1 MSTLSAE
8 EKYRNFIP
16 DESREYLEKLF
27 ADFKRTVTIEVYTA
41 EGEHREYN
49 EFTLNICRAFN
60 VMSDKIKL
68 HEYAMDSEMGK
79 KRDIIATPTVLI
91 SPEEYDIRF
100 LGAPAGE
107 EGRALVE
114 SLNLASKG
122 AEGISDSTK
131 EILEPLEENRLIK
144 IFASPTCPYCPGQAI
159 NAFKA
164 AIARPDKIS
173 AWNVSTLDNENMAR
187 EYNVGSVPHTDI
199 NETVTFTGL
208 EPEEKFMLQLL
219 FLKPLEDVIEEQKA
233 AKKDEAKASDTVYE
247 DVDLV
252 IIGGGPAGMSAGIYA
267 KRSGLSC
274 IILEK
279 QGVGGQVALTP
290 KVENYPGFTNI
301 QGFELVEILGSHARE
316 YTEIHQ
322 FAEVSDVKYGPRIEI
337 TTEEKVYRAKGVL
350 LATGVNVRML
360 GVPGEDK
367 FYGHGVSYCATCDGN
382 FYKGGKAII
391 VGGGNT
397 ALTDAL
403 HLKHLGIETTIV
415 HRGDKFRAEK
425 VLQDSVNREGIEII
439 WNSQVTE
446 IIGEDQ
452 VESARI
458 INKDGTETI
467 KDTDVV
473 FVAIGH
479 TANTELAEKLGVELR
494 NDGFIQVDPTQ
505 RTSVERVYAAGD
517 VTGGVRQIITATGQ
531 GAAAALTAFD
541 DFTRLFDDNA
551 KTEKNIW

>member
-16 DESREYLEKLF
+16 DESRKYLEKLF
-27 ADFKRTVTIEVYTA
+27 ADFKRTVTIEVFTA
-41 EGEHREYN
+41 DGKHREYN

-60 VMSDKIKL
+60 VMSDKIEL
-68 HEYAMDSEMGK
+68 HEYAMDSEMAK
-79 KRDIIATPTVLI
+79 KRNIITSPTVLI
-91 SPEEYDIRF
+91 SPDEYNIRF

-114 SLNLASKG
+114 SLKLASKG
-122 AEGISDSTK
+122 AEEISDSTK
-131 EILEPLEENRLIK
+131 ETLESLEEDRLVK
-144 IFASPTCPYCPGQAI
+144 IFASPSCPYCPGQAI

-164 AIARPDKIS
+164 AVTRPDKIS
-173 AWNVSTLDNENMAR
+173 VWNISTLDNENMAR

-199 NETVTFTGL
+199 NNTVTFTGL

-219 FLKPLEDVIEEQKA
+219 YLKPLEDVLEDRKT
-233 AKKDEAKASDTVYE
+233 AKNDKSVEDVYE
-247 DVDLV
+247 DIDLV
-252 IIGGGPAGMSAGIYA
+252 IIGGGPAGMGAGIYA

-301 QGFELVEILGSHARE
+301 QGFELVEILGAHARE

-322 FAEVSDVKYGPRIEI
+322 FAEVSDVKYGSRIEI
-337 TTEEKVYRAKGVL
+337 TTEEKTYCAKGVL

-360 GVPGEDK
+360 DVPGEDK

-382 FYKGGKAII
+382 FYKGGKGII

-403 HLKHLGIETTIV
+403 HLRHLGIETTIV

-425 VLQDSVNREGIEII
+425 VLQDSVEREGIEIM

-458 INKDGTETI
+458 VSKDGTETI

-473 FVAIGH
+473 FVAIGQ

-494 NDGFIQVDPTQ
+494 EDGFIKVDQTQ

-541 DFTRLFDDNA
+541 DFTRLFDDTA
-551 KTEKNIW
+551 TPKKNIW

>member
-16 DESREYLEKLF
+16 EESREYLEKLF
-27 ADFKRTVTIEVYTA
+27 AGFKRIVTIEVYTTD
-41 EGEHREYN
+41 GEHREYN

-60 VMSDKIKL
+60 VMSDKIEL
-68 HEYAMDSEMGK
+68 REYAVDSEMGK
-79 KRDIIATPTVLI
+79 NRNIITTPTVLI
-91 SPEEYDIRF
+91 SPDEYDIRF

-114 SLNLASKG
+114 ALNLASKG
-122 AEGISDSTK
+122 IDAISDSTK
-131 EILEPLEENRLIK
+131 EILEPLEEDRLIK
-144 IFASPTCPYCPGQAI
+144 MFASPTCPYCPGQAI

-164 AIARPDKIS
+164 AVARPDKIS
-173 AWNVSTLDNENMAR
+173 AWNISTLDNENMAH
-187 EYNVGSVPHTDI
+187 EYNVGSVPHTDV
-199 NETVTFTGL
+199 NDKATFTGL

-219 FLKPLEDVIEEQKA
+219 FLKPLEEVVEEQRT
-233 AKKDEAKASDTVYE
+233 AKKETPEDTTYVNI
-247 DVDLV
+247 DLV

-301 QGFELVEILGSHARE
+301 QGFELVEILGTHARE
-316 YTEIHQ
+316 YTDIHQ

-337 TTEEKVYRAKGVL
+337 TTEEKTYRAKGVM

-382 FYKGGKAII
+382 FYKGGKAVV

-425 VLQDSVNREGIEII
+425 VLQDSVDREGIEII

-446 IIGEDQ
+446 VIGDDQ

-458 INKDGTETI
+458 INKDGTESI

-494 NDGFIQVDPTQ
+494 EDGFIKVDPTQ

-541 DFTRLFDDNA
+541 DFTRLFDD
-551 KTEKNIW
+551 TEKSNKNIW

>member
-16 DESREYLEKLF
+16 EDSRDYLEKLF
-27 ADFKRTVTIEVYTA
+27 AEFKRTVIIEVYTA
-41 EGEHREYN
+41 DGEHREYN
-49 EFTLNICRAFN
+49 EFTLNICRAFS
-60 VMSDKIKL
+60 VISDKIEL
-68 HEYAMDSEMGK
+68 REYAMDSEMGK
-79 KRDIIATPTVLI
+79 NRNIIATPTVLI
-91 SPEEYDIRF
+91 SPDEYDIRF

-114 SLNLASKG
+114 ALNLASKG
-122 AEGISDSTK
+122 TDGISDSTK
-131 EILEPLEENRLIK
+131 DILEPLEEDRLIK

-164 AIARPDKIS
+164 AVARPDKVS
-173 AWNVSTLDNENMAR
+173 AWNISTLDNENMAH
-187 EYNVGSVPHTDI
+187 EYKVGSVPHTDI
-199 NETVTFTGL
+199 NDAATFTGL

-219 FLKPLEDVIEEQKA
+219 FLKPLEEVVEEQKA
-233 AKKDEAKASDTVYE
+233 AKAEAETADDTVFE
-247 DVDLV
+247 DIDLV

-301 QGFELVEILGSHARE
+301 QGFELVEILGTHARE
-316 YTEIHQ
+316 YTDIHQ
-322 FAEVSDVKYGPRIEI
+322 FAEVSDVKYGKRIEI
-337 TTEEKVYRAKGVL
+337 VTEEKTYRAKGVL

-382 FYKGGKAII
+382 FYKGGKAVV

-425 VLQDSVNREGIEII
+425 VLQDSVKREGIEII
-439 WNSQVTE
+439 WNSQVSE

-458 INKDGTETI
+458 VNKDGSESLL
-467 KDTDVV
+467 DTDVV

-479 TANTELAEKLGVELR
+479 TANTQLAEKLGCELR
-494 NDGFIQVDPTQ
+494 PDGFIKVDPNQ

-531 GAAAALTAFD
+531 GAAASLAAFD
-541 DFTRLFDDNA
+541 DFTRLFDGNM
-551 KTEKNIW
+551 ENVKNIW

>member
-1 MSTLSAE
+1 M
-8 EKYRNFIP
+8 
-16 DESREYLEKLF
+16 
-27 ADFKRTVTIEVYTA
+27 
-41 EGEHREYN
+41 
-49 EFTLNICRAFN
+49 
-60 VMSDKIKL
+60 
-68 HEYAMDSEMGK
+68 
-79 KRDIIATPTVLI
+79 
-91 SPEEYDIRF
+91 
-100 LGAPAGE
+100 
-107 EGRALVE
+107 
-114 SLNLASKG
+114 
-122 AEGISDSTK
+122 
-131 EILEPLEENRLIK
+131 LEPLQEDRQVK

-164 AIARPDKIS
+164 AVARPDKIS
-173 AWNVSTLDNENMAR
+173 AWNISTLDNENMAR
-187 EYNVGSVPHTDI
+187 KYKVGSVPHTDI
-199 NETVTFTGL
+199 NDTITFTGL

-219 FLKPLEDVIEEQKA
+219 FLKPIEEVIEEQKT
-233 AKKDEAKASDTVYE
+233 AKKNIADDTVYE
-247 DVDLV
+247 EVDL
-252 IIGGGPAGMSAGIYA
+252 IIVGGGPAGMSAGIYA

-316 YTEIHQ
+316 YTDIHQ
-322 FAEVSDVKYGPRIEI
+322 FAEVSDVKYGPRIEV
-337 TTEEKVYRAKGVL
+337 TTEEKIYRAKGIM

-360 GVPGEDK
+360 KVPGEDK

-382 FYKGGKAII
+382 FYKGGKAIV

-415 HRGDKFRAEK
+415 HRRDKFRAEQ
-425 VLQDSVNREGIEII
+425 VLQDSVNREDIEII

-446 IIGEDQ
+446 IIGDDQ

-458 INKDGTETI
+458 INKDGTETVKNI
-467 KDTDVV
+467 DVV

-479 TANTELAEKLGVELR
+479 TANTGLAEKLGVELR
-494 NDGFIQVDPTQ
+494 PDGFIKVDPTQ

-541 DFTRLFDDNA
+541 DFTRLFDDTV
-551 KTEKNIW
+551 KTDKKIW

>member
-16 DESREYLEKLF
+16 EESRDYLEKLF
-27 ADFKRTVTIEVYTA
+27 AGFKNPVTIEVYTA
-41 EGEHREYN
+41 EGGHREYN

-60 VMSDKIKL
+60 VMSDKIEL
-68 HEYAMDSEMGK
+68 REYAVDSEMGK
-79 KRDIIATPTVLI
+79 KRNIITTPTVLI
-91 SPEEYDIRF
+91 SPDKYDIRF

-114 SLNLASKG
+114 ALNLASKG
-122 AEGISDSTK
+122 IDNISEHTQ
-131 EILEPLEENRLIK
+131 EILDPLEEDRQIK

-164 AIARPDKIS
+164 AVARPDKIS
-173 AWNVSTLDNENMAR
+173 AWNISTLDNENMAR

-199 NETVTFTGL
+199 NNKVTFTGL

-219 FLKPLEDVIEEQKA
+219 FLKPLEEVIEEQRAMKTV
-233 AKKDEAKASDTVYE
+233 KTDGKDYE
-247 DVDLV
+247 DIDLV

-267 KRSGLSC
+267 KRSGMSC
-274 IILEK
+274 TILEK

-290 KVENYPGFTNI
+290 KVENYPGFTQI
-301 QGFELVEILGSHARE
+301 QGFELVDILGAHARE
-316 YTEIHQ
+316 YTDIHQ
-322 FAEVSDVKYGPRIEI
+322 FAEVSDVKYGKRIEI
-337 TTEEKVYRAKGVL
+337 VTEDKTYRAKGVM

-382 FYKGGKAII
+382 FYKGGKAVV

-415 HRGDKFRAEK
+415 HRRDQFRAEK
-425 VLQDSVNREGIEII
+425 VLQDSVEREGINII

-446 IIGEDQ
+446 IIGDDQ

-458 INKDGTETI
+458 LNKDGTETVL
-467 KDTDVV
+467 DTDVV

-479 TANTELAEKLGVELR
+479 TANTQLAEKLGCELR
-494 NDGFIQVDPTQ
+494 PDGFIKVDPTQ

-531 GAAAALTAFD
+531 GAAAALAAFD
-541 DFTRLFDDNA
+541 DFTRLFDDN
-551 KTEKNIW
+551 KDTTKNIW

>member
-16 DESREYLEKLF
+16 QESLEYLEKLF
-27 ADFKRTVTIEVYTA
+27 AGFKRTVTIEVYTA

-60 VMSDKIKL
+60 VLSDKIEL
-68 HEYAMDSEMGK
+68 REYAADSEMAE
-79 KRDIIATPTVLI
+79 KRKIIATPTVLI
-91 SPEEYDIRF
+91 SPDEYDIRF

-114 SLNLASKG
+114 ALNLASMG
-122 AEGISDSTK
+122 IDAISDSTK
-131 EILEPLEENRLIK
+131 KTLEPLNEERQIK

-164 AIARPDKIS
+164 AVARPDKIS
-173 AWNVSTLDNENMAR
+173 AWNISTLDNENMAR
-187 EYNVGSVPHTDI
+187 EYNVGSVPHTNI
-199 NETVTFTGL
+199 NEEATFTGL

-219 FLKPLEDVIEEQKA
+219 FLKPIDEVIKEQRA
-233 AKKDEAKASDTVYE
+233 AKSQKDSELPYE
-247 DVDLV
+247 DIDLV
-252 IIGGGPAGMSAGIYA
+252 IVGGGPAGMSAGIYA

-279 QGVGGQVALTP
+279 QGIGGQVALTP

-316 YTEIHQ
+316 YTDIQQ
-322 FAEVSDVKYGPRIEI
+322 FSEVKEVKYGPRIEI
-337 TTEEKVYRAKGVL
+337 TTDEKKYRAKGIL

-382 FYKGGKAII
+382 FYKGGKAIV

-403 HLKHLGIETTIV
+403 HLNHLGIETTIV
-415 HRGDKFRAEK
+415 HRRDQFRAEK
-425 VLQDSVNREGIEII
+425 VLQDSVEREGIEVI
-439 WNSQVTE
+439 WDSQLTE
-446 IIGEDQ
+446 VIGEDQ

-458 INKDGTETI
+458 LKKDGTELI

-479 TANTELAEKLGVELR
+479 TANTELAEKLGCELR
-494 NDGFIQVDPTQ
+494 EDGFIKVDPTQ

-541 DFTRLFDDNA
+541 DFTRLFSGS
-551 KTEKNIW
+551 KIETKNIW

>member
-16 DESREYLEKLF
+16 EESRKYLEKIF
-27 ADFKRTVTIEVYTA
+27 ADFKRDVTIEVYTA
-41 EGEHREYN
+41 DGKHREYN

-60 VMSDKIKL
+60 VLSDKIQL
-68 HEYAMDSEMGK
+68 REYAMDSEMGK
-79 KRDIIATPTVLI
+79 KREIVATPTVLI
-91 SPEEYDIRF
+91 SPEEYNIRF

-114 SLNLASKG
+114 AINLASKG
-122 AEGISDSTK
+122 LEGISDATK
-131 EILEPLEENRLIK
+131 EMLEPLKEDRLIK

-164 AIARPDKIS
+164 AVARPDKIS
-173 AWNVSTLDNENMAR
+173 AWTISTLDNENMAR

-199 NETVTFTGL
+199 NDAVTFTGL
-208 EPEEKFMLQLL
+208 EPEEKFMMQLL
-219 FLKPLEDVIEEQKA
+219 FMKPLEEILEEQSA
-233 AKKDEAKASDTVYE
+233 STEAKDAEDEYE
-247 DVDLV
+247 EVDLI

-290 KVENYPGFTNI
+290 KVENYTGFSHI

-316 YTEIHQ
+316 YTDIKQ
-322 FAEVSDVKYGPRIEI
+322 FAEVTDIKYGPRIEI
-337 TTEEKVYRAKGVL
+337 VTTEKKYLAKGVM

-360 GVPGEDK
+360 NVPGEDK

-382 FYKGGKAII
+382 FYKGGKAIV

-403 HLKHLGIETTIV
+403 HLKHLGVETTIV
-415 HRGDKFRAEK
+415 HRRDKFRAEK
-425 VLQDSVNREGIEII
+425 VLQDSVEREGIEII
-439 WNSQVTE
+439 WNAQVTE
-446 IIGEDQ
+446 VIGEDQ
-452 VESARI
+452 LESARI
-458 INKDGTETI
+458 LKKDGTEFI

-479 TANTELAEKLGVELR
+479 TANTELAEKMGVELR
-494 NDGFIQVDPTQ
+494 EDGFIKVDPTQ
-505 RTSVERVYAAGD
+505 RTSLERVYAAGD

-541 DFTRLFDDNA
+541 DFTRLFSETTQN
-551 KTEKNIW
+551 KKNIW

>member
-16 DESREYLEKLF
+16 EESREYLEKLF
-27 ADFKRTVTIEVYTA
+27 AEFKRTVTIEVYTA

-49 EFTLNICRAFN
+49 DFTLNICRAFN
-60 VMSDKIKL
+60 VISDKIEL
-68 HEYAMDSEMGK
+68 REYAVDSEMGK
-79 KRDIIATPTVLI
+79 NRNIIATPTVLI
-91 SPEEYDIRF
+91 SPDEYDIRF

-114 SLNLASKG
+114 ALNLASKG
-122 AEGISDSTK
+122 ADGISESTK
-131 EILEPLEENRLIK
+131 EILEPLEEDRLVK

-164 AIARPDKIS
+164 AVARPDKIS
-173 AWNVSTLDNENMAR
+173 AWNISTLDNENMAH
-187 EYNVGSVPHTDI
+187 EYKVGSVPHTDI
-199 NETVTFTGL
+199 NDTVTFTGL

-219 FLKPLEDVIEEQKA
+219 FLKPLEEVVEEQRA
-233 AKKDEAKASDTVYE
+233 AKAETTEDTVYE
-247 DVDLV
+247 DVDLA

-316 YTEIHQ
+316 YTDIQQ
-322 FAEVSDVKYGPRIEI
+322 FAEVKDVKYGPRIEI
-337 TTEEKVYRAKGVL
+337 TTDEKNYRAKGVL

-382 FYKGGKAII
+382 FYKGGKAVI

-425 VLQDSVNREGIEII
+425 VLQDSVNREGINII

-458 INKDGTETI
+458 VNKDGTETI
-467 KDTDVV
+467 LDTDVV

-479 TANTELAEKLGVELR
+479 TANTELAEKLGCELR
-494 NDGFIQVDPTQ
+494 PDGFIKVDPTQ

-541 DFTRLFDDNA
+541 DFTRLFDDIKDN
-551 KTEKNIW
+551 TKNIW

>member
-1 MSTLSAE
+1 MSRLSAE

-16 DESREYLEKLF
+16 DESREYLEKIF
-27 ADFKRTVTIEVYTA
+27 AAFKNSVTIEVYT
-41 EGEHREYN
+41 EKGPHDEYN
-49 EFTLNICRAFN
+49 EFTLNICRAMN
-60 VMSDKIKL
+60 VLSDKIEL
-68 HEYAMDSEMGK
+68 HEYSMSGEMGH
-79 KRDIIATPTVLI
+79 KRNIIASPTVLI
-91 SPEEYDIRF
+91 SPEQYDIRF

-114 SLNLASKG
+114 ALNLASKG
-122 AEGISDSTK
+122 IDTISDSTK
-131 EILEPLEENRLIK
+131 EILEKLNDDRLIK
-144 IFASPTCPYCPGQAI
+144 IFSSPTCPYCPGQAV

-164 AIARPDKIS
+164 AVAKPDKVA
-173 AWNVSTLDNENMAR
+173 AWCISTLDNENMAR
-187 EYNVGSVPHTDI
+187 EYEVGSVPHTDI
-199 NETVTFTGL
+199 NNTATFKGL
-208 EPEEKFMLQLL
+208 EPEEKFMAQLL
-219 FLKPLEDVIEEQKA
+219 YLKPLEEILAEQRTQDTQT
-233 AKKDEAKASDTVYE
+233 DETNYE
-247 DVDLV
+247 DIDLV

-274 IILEK
+274 IILER

-290 KVENYPGFTNI
+290 KVENYPGFTNV
-301 QGFELVEILGSHARE
+301 QGFELVEILGAHARE

-322 FAEVSDVKYGPRIEI
+322 FAEVQNLKYGSRIEI
-337 TTEEKVYRAKGVL
+337 TTDEKIYRAKGVM

-382 FYKGGKAII
+382 FYRGGKAIV

-415 HRGDKFRAEK
+415 HRRDQFRAEK
-425 VLQDSVNREGIEII
+425 VLQDSVKREGIEII
-439 WNSQVTE
+439 WNCEVTE
-446 IIGEDQ
+446 IIGDDQ

-458 INKDGTETI
+458 KKNDGTEFD
-467 KDTDVV
+467 KETDVV

-479 TANTELAEKLGVELR
+479 TANTELAEKLGVKLR
-494 NDGFIQVDPTQ
+494 DDGFIQVDPTQ

-541 DFTRLFDDNA
+541 DFTRLFDGKEA
-551 KTEKNIW
+551 PKNIW

>member
-16 DESREYLEKLF
+16 EESRDYLEKLF
-27 ADFKRTVTIEVYTA
+27 AGFKRPVTIEVYTA
-41 EGEHREYN
+41 EGGHREYN

-60 VMSDKIKL
+60 VMSDKIEL
-68 HEYAMDSEMGK
+68 REYAVDSEMGK
-79 KRDIIATPTVLI
+79 NRNIITTPTVLI
-91 SPEEYDIRF
+91 SPDEYDIRF

-114 SLNLASKG
+114 AINLASKG
-122 AEGISDSTK
+122 VDNISEHTQ
-131 EILEPLEENRLIK
+131 EILDPLEEDRLIK
-144 IFASPTCPYCPGQAI
+144 VFASSTCPYCPGQAI

-164 AIARPDKIS
+164 AVARPDKIS
-173 AWNVSTLDNENMAR
+173 AWNISTLDNENMAR

-199 NETVTFTGL
+199 NDKVTFTGL

-219 FLKPLEDVIEEQKA
+219 FLKPLEEVIEEQRAMKTV
-233 AKKDEAKASDTVYE
+233 KPDDTDYE
-247 DVDLV
+247 DIDLV

-267 KRSGLSC
+267 KRSGMSC

-290 KVENYPGFTNI
+290 KVENYPGFTQI
-301 QGFELVEILGSHARE
+301 QGFELVDILGAHARE
-316 YTEIHQ
+316 YTDIHQ
-322 FAEVSDVKYGPRIEI
+322 FAEVSDVKYGKRIEI
-337 TTEEKVYRAKGVL
+337 VTEDKTYRAKGVM

-382 FYKGGKAII
+382 FYKGGKAIV

-415 HRGDKFRAEK
+415 HRGDKLRAEQ
-425 VLQDSVNREGIEII
+425 VLQDSASREGIEVI
-439 WNSQVTE
+439 WNSQVAE
-446 IIGEDQ
+446 IIGDDQ

-458 INKDGTETI
+458 VNKDGTETI
-467 KDTDVV
+467 MDTDVV

-479 TANTELAEKLGVELR
+479 TANTQLAEKLGCELR
-494 NDGFIQVDPTQ
+494 PDGFIKVDPTQ

-531 GAAAALTAFD
+531 GAAAALAAFD
-541 DFTRLFDDNA
+541 DFTRLFDDN
-551 KTEKNIW
+551 KDVTKNIW

>member
-16 DESREYLEKLF
+16 EESRDYLEKLF
-27 ADFKRTVTIEVYTA
+27 AGFKRTVTIEVYTA
-41 EGEHREYN
+41 DGEHREYN

-60 VMSDKIKL
+60 VFSDKIEL
-68 HEYAMDSEMGK
+68 REYAMDSEMGK
-79 KRDIIATPTVLI
+79 NRNIIATPTVLI
-91 SPEEYDIRF
+91 SPDEYDIRF

-114 SLNLASKG
+114 ALKLASKG
-122 AEGISDSTK
+122 ADGISNSTK
-131 EILEPLEENRLIK
+131 EILEPLEEDRLIK

-164 AIARPDKIS
+164 AVARPDKVS
-173 AWNVSTLDNENMAR
+173 AWNISTLDNENMAH
-187 EYNVGSVPHTDI
+187 EYKVGSVPHTDI
-199 NETVTFTGL
+199 NNTATFTGL

-219 FLKPLEDVIEEQKA
+219 FLKPLEEVVEEQKT
-233 AKKDEAKASDTVYE
+233 AKAEAETADDTVFE
-247 DVDLV
+247 DIDLV

-301 QGFELVEILGSHARE
+301 QGFELVEILGTHARE
-316 YTEIHQ
+316 YTDIHQ
-322 FAEVSDVKYGPRIEI
+322 FAEVSDVRYGKRIDI
-337 TTEEKVYRAKGVL
+337 VTEEKTYRAKGVM

-382 FYKGGKAII
+382 FYKGGKAVV

-425 VLQDSVNREGIEII
+425 VLQDSVRREGIEII
-439 WNSQVTE
+439 WNSQVSE

-452 VESARI
+452 VESARL
-458 INKDGTETI
+458 INKDGTENI
-467 KDTDVV
+467 LDTDVV

-479 TANTELAEKLGVELR
+479 TANTQLAEKLGCELR
-494 NDGFIQVDPTQ
+494 PDGFIKVDPNQ

-531 GAAAALTAFD
+531 GAAAALAAFD
-541 DFTRLFDDNA
+541 DFTRLFDDN
-551 KTEKNIW
+551 TENGKNIW

>member
-1 MSTLSAE
+1 MSSLSAE
-8 EKYRNFIP
+8 DKYRNFIP
-16 DESREYLEKLF
+16 EESRQYLDKMFAAFKEK
-27 ADFKRTVTIEVYTA
+27 VIMEVFTE
-41 EGEHREYN
+41 EGPHNEYN
-49 EFTLNICRAFN
+49 EFTINICRALS
-60 VMSDKIKL
+60 VLTDKIEL
-68 HEYAMDSEMGK
+68 SEYDINSEMGR
-79 KRDIIATPTVLI
+79 KREIITSPTVLI
-91 SPEEYDIRF
+91 APDKYDIRF

-122 AEGISDSTK
+122 AAGTTGNTK
-131 EILEPLEENRLIK
+131 EILGKLSEDRLIK
-144 IFASPTCPYCPGQAI
+144 VFSSPTCPYCPGQAI

-164 AIARPDKIS
+164 AIARPDKVS
-173 AWNVSTLDNENMAR
+173 AWCISTLDNENMAR

-199 NETVTFTGL
+199 NDTVTFKGL
-208 EPEEKFMLQLL
+208 EPEERFMAQLV
-219 FLKPLEDVIEEQKA
+219 FLKPLEDILAELRERQVEPEET
-233 AKKDEAKASDTVYE
+233 EFE
-247 DVDLV
+247 NVDLV

-274 IILEK
+274 VILEK

-290 KVENYPGFTNI
+290 KVENYPGFTNV

-322 FAEVSDVKYGPRIEI
+322 FAEVRDIKPGKRFEI
-337 TTEEKVYRAKGVL
+337 YTDEKNYKSKGVL

-382 FYKGGKAII
+382 FYRNGKAII

-403 HLKHLGIETTIV
+403 HLKHLGAEVTIV
-415 HRGDKFRAEK
+415 HRRDQFRAEK
-425 VLQDSVNREGIEII
+425 VLQESVEREGIKII
-439 WNSQVTE
+439 WNSEIAE
-446 IIGEDQ
+446 IIGDDQ

-458 INKDGTETI
+458 INKKDGNETFL
-467 KDTDVV
+467 DTDVV

-479 TANTELAEKLGVELR
+479 TANTGLGKQLGVELR
-494 NDGFIQVDPTQ
+494 NDGFIKVDPNQ
-505 RTSVERVYAAGD
+505 RTSIERVYAAGD

-531 GAAAALTAFD
+531 GAAAALAAFD
-541 DFTRLFDDNA
+541 DFTRMFDNDQQLP
-551 KTEKNIW
+551 KNIW

>member
-16 DESREYLEKLF
+16 EESRKYIEKLF
-27 ADFKRTVTIEVYTA
+27 AEFNRAVTLEVYTA

-60 VMSDKIKL
+60 VLSDKIEL
-68 HEYAMDSEMGK
+68 REYAVDSEMGK
-79 KRDIIATPTVLI
+79 NRNIIATPTVLI
-91 SPEEYDIRF
+91 SPDEYDIRF

-114 SLNLASKG
+114 ALNLASKG
-122 AEGISDSTK
+122 AGGISESTK
-131 EILEPLEENRLIK
+131 KMLEPLEENRLIK

-164 AIARPDKIS
+164 AVARPDKIS
-173 AWNVSTLDNENMAR
+173 AWNISTLDNENMAH
-187 EYNVGSVPHTDI
+187 EYKVGSVPHTDI
-199 NETVTFTGL
+199 NDTVTFTGL

-219 FLKPLEDVIEEQKA
+219 FLKPLEEVVEEQRA
-233 AKKDEAKASDTVYE
+233 AKTETTEETVFE

-301 QGFELVEILGSHARE
+301 QGFELVEILGSHARQ
-316 YTEIHQ
+316 YTDIHQ
-322 FAEVSDVKYGPRIEI
+322 FAEVKDAKYGPRIEI
-337 TTEEKVYRAKGVL
+337 VTDEKHYRAKGVL

-382 FYKGGKAII
+382 FYKGGKAVI

-425 VLQDSVNREGIEII
+425 VLQDSVNRDGINII

-458 INKDGTETI
+458 VNKDGTETI
-467 KDTDVV
+467 LDTDVV

-479 TANTELAEKLGVELR
+479 TANTELAEKLGCELR
-494 NDGFIQVDPTQ
+494 PDGFIKVDPTQ

-541 DFTRLFDDNA
+541 DFTRFFDDSKEN
-551 KTEKNIW
+551 TKNIW

>member
-16 DESREYLEKLF
+16 EESREYLEKLF
-27 ADFKRTVTIEVYTA
+27 AGFKRTITIEVYTTD
-41 EGEHREYN
+41 GEHREYN
-49 EFTLNICRAFN
+49 DFTLNICRAFN
-60 VMSDKIKL
+60 VLSEKVEL
-68 HEYAMDSEMGK
+68 REYAVESEMGK
-79 KRDIIATPTVLI
+79 NRKIITTPTVLI
-91 SPEEYDIRF
+91 SPDEYDIRF

-114 SLNLASKG
+114 ALNLASKG
-122 AEGISDSTK
+122 VDAISDSTK
-131 EILEPLEENRLIK
+131 EMLEPLNEDRMIK
-144 IFASPTCPYCPGQAI
+144 VFASPTCPYCPGQAI

-164 AIARPDKIS
+164 AVARPDKIS
-173 AWNVSTLDNENMAR
+173 AWNISTLDNENMAH

-199 NETVTFTGL
+199 NEKVTFTGL
-208 EPEEKFMLQLL
+208 DPEEKFMLQLL
-219 FLKPLEDVIEEQKA
+219 FLKPLEEVIKEQKA
-233 AKKDEAKASDTVYE
+233 AKEEAQEETTYE
-247 DVDLV
+247 DIDLA

-279 QGVGGQVALTP
+279 QGMGGQVALTP
-290 KVENYPGFTNI
+290 KVENYPGFANI
-301 QGFELVEILGSHARE
+301 QGFELVEILGAHARE
-316 YTEIHQ
+316 YTDIHQ
-322 FAEVSDVKYGPRIEI
+322 FAEVSDVKYGPRIDI
-337 TTEEKVYRAKGVL
+337 TTEEKIYRAKGVL

-382 FYKGGKAII
+382 FYKGGKAIV

-403 HLKHLGIETTIV
+403 HLKHLGIETTVV

-439 WNSQVTE
+439 WNSLVTE
-446 IIGEDQ
+446 IIGDDQ

-458 INKDGTETI
+458 INKDGTEII

-494 NDGFIQVDPTQ
+494 SDGFIKVDPTQ
-505 RTSVERVYAAGD
+505 RTSVDRVYAAGD

-541 DFTRLFDDNA
+541 DFTRLFDDTQNSD
-551 KTEKNIW
+551 KNIW

>member
-8 EKYRNFIP
+8 DKYRNFIP
-16 DESREYLEKLF
+16 DESREYLEKIF
-27 ADFKRTVTIEVYTA
+27 AAFKNSVTIEVYT
-41 EGEHREYN
+41 EKGPHDEYN
-49 EFTLNICRAFN
+49 EFTLNICRAMN
-60 VMSDKIKL
+60 VLSDKIEL
-68 HEYAMDSEMGK
+68 HEYSMSGEMGH
-79 KRDIIATPTVLI
+79 KRNIIASPTVLI
-91 SPEEYDIRF
+91 SPEQYDIRF

-114 SLNLASKG
+114 ALNLASKG
-122 AEGISDSTK
+122 IDGISDSTK
-131 EILEPLEENRLIK
+131 EILERLNDDRLIK
-144 IFASPTCPYCPGQAI
+144 IFSSPTCPYCPGQAV

-164 AIARPDKIS
+164 AVAKPDKVA
-173 AWNVSTLDNENMAR
+173 AWCISTLDNENMAR
-187 EYNVGSVPHTDI
+187 EYEVGSVPHTDI
-199 NETVTFTGL
+199 NNTATFKGL
-208 EPEEKFMLQLL
+208 EPEEKFMAQLL
-219 FLKPLEDVIEEQKA
+219 YLKPLEEILAEQRTQDTQT
-233 AKKDEAKASDTVYE
+233 DETNYE
-247 DVDLV
+247 DIDLV

-274 IILEK
+274 IILER

-290 KVENYPGFTNI
+290 KVENYPGFTNV
-301 QGFELVEILGSHARE
+301 QGFELVEILGAHARE

-322 FAEVSDVKYGPRIEI
+322 FAEVQNVKYGSRIEI
-337 TTEEKVYRAKGVL
+337 TTDEKIYRAKGVM

-382 FYKGGKAII
+382 FYRGGKAIV

-415 HRGDKFRAEK
+415 HRRDQFRAEK
-425 VLQDSVNREGIEII
+425 VLQDSVKREGIEII
-439 WNSQVTE
+439 WNCEVTE
-446 IIGEDQ
+446 IIGDDQ

-458 INKDGTETI
+458 KKNDGTEFD
-467 KDTDVV
+467 KETDVV

-479 TANTELAEKLGVELR
+479 TANTELAEKLGVKLR
-494 NDGFIQVDPTQ
+494 DDGFIQVDPTQ
-505 RTSVERVYAAGD
+505 RTNVERVYAAGD

-541 DFTRLFDDNA
+541 DFTRLFDGKEA
-551 KTEKNIW
+551 PKNIW

>member
-1 MSTLSAE
+1 MRTLSAE

-16 DESREYLEKLF
+16 EESREYLEKIF
-27 ADFKRTVTIEVYTA
+27 AGFKQNVTIEVYTS
-41 EGEHREYN
+41 GGDHREYN
-49 EFTLNICRAFN
+49 EFTLNLCRAFN
-60 VMSDKIKL
+60 VLSDKVEL
-68 HEYAMDSEMGK
+68 HEYAVDSDMGK
-79 KRDIIATPTVLI
+79 RRNIIATPTVLI
-91 SPEEYDIRF
+91 SPEKYDIRF

-107 EGRALVE
+107 EGRAFVE
-114 SLNLASKG
+114 ALNLASKG
-122 AEGISDSTK
+122 TDGISDSTK
-131 EILEPLEENRLIK
+131 EMLEPLQEDRQIK

-164 AIARPDKIS
+164 AVARPDKIS
-173 AWNVSTLDNENMAR
+173 AWNISTLDNENMAR
-187 EYNVGSVPHTDI
+187 KYKVGSVPHTDI
-199 NETVTFTGL
+199 NEKITFTGL

-219 FLKPLEDVIEEQKA
+219 FLKPIEEVIEEQKT
-233 AKKDEAKASDTVYE
+233 AKKNIADNTVYE
-247 DVDLV
+247 EVDLI

-316 YTEIHQ
+316 YTDIHQ
-322 FAEVSDVKYGPRIEI
+322 FAEVSDVKYGPRIEV
-337 TTEEKVYRAKGVL
+337 TTEEKIYRAKGIM

-360 GVPGEDK
+360 EVPGEDK

-382 FYKGGKAII
+382 FYKGGKAIV

-415 HRGDKFRAEK
+415 HRRDKFRAEQ
-425 VLQDSVNREGIEII
+425 VLQDSVNRENIEII

-446 IIGEDQ
+446 IIGDDQ

-458 INKDGTETI
+458 INKDGTETV
-467 KDTDVV
+467 KDIDVV

-479 TANTELAEKLGVELR
+479 TANTGLAEKLGVELR
-494 NDGFIQVDPTQ
+494 SDGFIKVDPTQ

-541 DFTRLFDDNA
+541 DFTRLFDDTV
-551 KTEKNIW
+551 KTDKNIW

>member
-1 MSTLSAE
+1 MSSLSAE

-16 DESREYLEKLF
+16 DESREYLEKIF
-27 ADFKRTVTIEVYTA
+27 ASFKDNVIIEVYT
-41 EGEHREYN
+41 EKGLHDEYN
-49 EFTLNICRAFN
+49 EFTINLCRAMN
-60 VMSDKIKL
+60 VLTDKIEL
-68 HEYAMDSEMGK
+68 REYELSSEMGK
-79 KRDIIATPTVLI
+79 KRNIIASPTVLI
-91 SPEEYDIRF
+91 SPDKYDIRF

-114 SLNLASKG
+114 ALHLASMG
-122 AEGISDSTK
+122 LEIISEATK
-131 EILEPLEENRLIK
+131 DLLSALTEERRIK
-144 IFASPTCPYCPGQAI
+144 IFSSPSCPYCPGQAI

-164 AIARPDKIS
+164 AIAKPDKIS
-173 AWNVSTLDNENMAR
+173 AWCISTLDNENMAR

-199 NETVTFTGL
+199 NDTATFKGL
-208 EPEEKFMLQLL
+208 EPEEKFMAQLL
-219 FLKPLEDVIEEQKA
+219 YMKPLEKILDEQK
-233 AKKDEAKASDTVYE
+233 KQKIKTEE
-247 DVDLV
+247 IPREEIDLV
-252 IIGGGPAGMSAGIYA
+252 IIGGGPAGMSAGIYG

-290 KVENYPGFTNI
+290 KVENYPGFTSI
-301 QGFELVEILGSHARE
+301 QGFELVEILGAHARE

-322 FAEVSDVKYGPRIEI
+322 FAEVRDIKYGPRIEI
-337 TTEEKVYRAKGVL
+337 TTDEKVYLAKGVL
-350 LATGVNVRML
+350 LATGVKVRML
-360 GVPGEDK
+360 GIPGEDK

-397 ALTDAL
+397 ALTDAM
-403 HLKHLGIETTIV
+403 HLKHLGAEVTIV
-415 HRGDKFRAEK
+415 HRGDKFRAEQ
-425 VLQDSVNREGIEII
+425 VLQDSVKNAGIEII
-439 WNSQVTE
+439 WNSELTE

-458 INKDGTETI
+458 KNKDGKEI
-467 KDTDVV
+467 VKDTDVV

-479 TANTELAEKLGVELR
+479 TPNTDLAEKLGVELR
-494 NDGFIQVDPTQ
+494 PDRFIKVDPTQ
-505 RTSVERVYAAGD
+505 RTNVERVYAAGD

-541 DFTRLFDDNA
+541 DFTRLYSDV
-551 KTEKNIW
+551 TESP

>member
-16 DESREYLEKLF
+16 EESRDYLEKLF
-27 ADFKRTVTIEVYTA
+27 AGFKNPVTIEVYTA
-41 EGEHREYN
+41 EGGHREYN

-60 VMSDKIKL
+60 VMGDKIEL
-68 HEYAMDSEMGK
+68 REYAVDSEMGK
-79 KRDIIATPTVLI
+79 KRNIITTPTVLI
-91 SPEEYDIRF
+91 SPDKYDIRF

-114 SLNLASKG
+114 ALNLASKG
-122 AEGISDSTK
+122 IDNISEHTQ
-131 EILEPLEENRLIK
+131 EILDPLEEDRQIK

-164 AIARPDKIS
+164 AVARPDKIS
-173 AWNVSTLDNENMAR
+173 AWNISTLDNENMAR

-199 NETVTFTGL
+199 NNKVTFTGL

-219 FLKPLEDVIEEQKA
+219 FLKPLEEVIEEQRAMKTV
-233 AKKDEAKASDTVYE
+233 KTDDKDYE
-247 DVDLV
+247 DIDLV

-267 KRSGLSC
+267 KRSGMSC
-274 IILEK
+274 TILEK

-290 KVENYPGFTNI
+290 KVENYPGFTQI
-301 QGFELVEILGSHARE
+301 QGFELVDILGAHARE
-316 YTEIHQ
+316 YTDIHQ
-322 FAEVSDVKYGPRIEI
+322 FAEVSDVKYGKRIEI
-337 TTEEKVYRAKGVL
+337 VTEDKTYRAKGVM

-382 FYKGGKAII
+382 FYKGGKAVV

-415 HRGDKFRAEK
+415 HRRDQFRAEK
-425 VLQDSVNREGIEII
+425 VLQDSVEREGINII

-446 IIGEDQ
+446 IIGDDQ

-458 INKDGTETI
+458 LNKDGTETVL
-467 KDTDVV
+467 DTDVV

-479 TANTELAEKLGVELR
+479 TANTQLAEKLGCELR
-494 NDGFIQVDPTQ
+494 PDGFIKVDPTQ

-531 GAAAALTAFD
+531 GAAAALAAFD
-541 DFTRLFDDNA
+541 DFTRLFDDN
-551 KTEKNIW
+551 KDTTKNIW

>member
-16 DESREYLEKLF
+16 EESRDYLEKLF
-27 ADFKRTVTIEVYTA
+27 AGFKRPVTIEVYT
-41 EGEHREYN
+41 EDGGHREYN

-60 VMSDKIKL
+60 VMSDKIEL
-68 HEYAMDSEMGK
+68 HEYAVDSEMGK
-79 KRDIIATPTVLI
+79 KRHIITTPTVLI
-91 SPEEYDIRF
+91 SPDEYDIRF

-114 SLNLASKG
+114 ALNLASKG
-122 AEGISDSTK
+122 VDNISDHTQ
-131 EILEPLEENRLIK
+131 EILDPLEEDRLIK
-144 IFASPTCPYCPGQAI
+144 VFSSPTCPYCPGQAI

-164 AIARPDKIS
+164 AVARPDKIS
-173 AWNVSTLDNENMAR
+173 AWNISTLDNENMAR

-199 NETVTFTGL
+199 NDKVTFTGL

-219 FLKPLEDVIEEQKA
+219 FLKPLEEVIEEQRAMKTV
-233 AKKDEAKASDTVYE
+233 KPDDTEYE
-247 DVDLV
+247 DIDLV

-267 KRSGLSC
+267 KRSGMSC

-290 KVENYPGFTNI
+290 KVENYPGFTQI
-301 QGFELVEILGSHARE
+301 QGFELVDILGAHARE
-316 YTEIHQ
+316 YTDIHQ
-322 FAEVSDVKYGPRIEI
+322 FVEVSDVKYGKRIAII
-337 TTEEKVYRAKGVL
+337 TEDKTYRAKGVM

-382 FYKGGKAII
+382 FYKGGKAVI

-415 HRGDKFRAEK
+415 HRRDRFRAEK
-425 VLQDSVNREGIEII
+425 VLQDSVEREGINII

-446 IIGEDQ
+446 IIGDDQ

-458 INKDGTETI
+458 LNNDGTETVL
-467 KDTDVV
+467 DTDVV

-479 TANTELAEKLGVELR
+479 TANTQLAEKLGCELR
-494 NDGFIQVDPTQ
+494 PDGFIKVDPTQ

-531 GAAAALTAFD
+531 GAAAALAAFD
-541 DFTRLFDDNA
+541 DFTRLFDDNKDA
-551 KTEKNIW
+551 TKNIW

>member
-1 MSTLSAE
+1 MSSLTAE

-16 DESREYLEKLF
+16 DESRKYLEKMF
-27 ADFKRTVTIEVYTA
+27 AGFKEKVSIEVFTE
-41 EGEHREYN
+41 EGPHNEYN
-49 EFTLNICRAFN
+49 EFTLNICRALN
-60 VMSDKIKL
+60 VLTDRIEL
-68 HEYAMDSEMGK
+68 REYALDSERG
-79 KRDIIATPTVLI
+79 REREVFVTPTVLVA
-91 SPEEYDIRF
+91 PESYDIRF

-122 AEGISDSTK
+122 IEGISATTS
-131 EILEPLEENRLIK
+131 EILGKLSDERLIRV
-144 IFASPTCPYCPGQAI
+144 FSSPTCPYCPGQAI

-164 AIARPDKIS
+164 AIAKPDKVS
-173 AWNVSTLDNENMAR
+173 AWCISTLDNENMAR
-187 EYNVGSVPHTDI
+187 EYKVGSVPHTDI
-199 NETVTFTGL
+199 NNAVTFKGL
-208 EPEEKFMLQLL
+208 EPEEQFMAQLV
-219 FLKPLEDVIEEQKA
+219 FLKPLDEILAEMRQRQVQPEETEFEDI
-233 AKKDEAKASDTVYE
+233 
-247 DVDLV
+247 DLV

-274 IILEK
+274 VILEK

-301 QGFELVEILGSHARE
+301 KGFELVEILGSHARE
-316 YTEIHQ
+316 YTEINQ
-322 FAEVSDVKYGPRIEI
+322 FAEVREI
-337 TTEEKVYRAKGVL
+337 RKNSRFEVFTDEKNYRAKGVL

-360 GVPGEDK
+360 DVPGEDK

-382 FYKGGKAII
+382 FYRGGKAVV

-415 HRGDKFRAEK
+415 HRRDQFRAEK
-425 VLQDSVNREGIEII
+425 VLQDSVEREGINVL
-439 WNSQVTE
+439 WNSEITE
-446 IIGEDQ
+446 IVGDEQ
-452 VESARI
+452 VESAKIR
-458 INKDGTETI
+458 NTKDGSELTL
-467 KDTDVV
+467 DTDVV

-479 TANTELAEKLGVELR
+479 TANTALAEKLGVELR
-494 NDGFIQVDPTQ
+494 PDGFIKVDPSQ

-541 DFTRLFDDNA
+541 DFTRMFEEVKPLP
-551 KTEKNIW
+551 KNIW

>member
-16 DESREYLEKLF
+16 DESREYLEKMF
-27 ADFKRTVTIEVYTA
+27 AAFKNKVTIEVYT
-41 EGEHREYN
+41 ENGPHDEYN
-49 EFTLNICRAFN
+49 EFTLNICRAMN
-60 VMSDKIKL
+60 VLTDKIELK
-68 HEYAMDSEMGK
+68 EYSLSSEMGQ
-79 KRDIIATPTVLI
+79 KRNIIASPTVLI
-91 SPEEYDIRF
+91 SPDQYDIRF

-114 SLNLASKG
+114 ALNLASKG
-122 AEGISDSTK
+122 ISGISDSTK
-131 EILEPLEENRLIK
+131 EILTELNDDRLVK
-144 IFASPTCPYCPGQAI
+144 VFSSPTCPYCPGQAI

-164 AIARPDKIS
+164 AIAKPDKIAS
-173 AWNVSTLDNENMAR
+173 WCISTLDNENMAR
-187 EYNVGSVPHTDI
+187 EYEVGSVPHTDI
-199 NETVTFTGL
+199 NDTATFKGL
-208 EPEEKFMLQLL
+208 EPEEKFMIQLL
-219 FLKPLEDVIEEQKA
+219 YLKQLDEILAEKNIKEDKPVETDSEEM
-233 AKKDEAKASDTVYE
+233 
-247 DVDLV
+247 DLV

-274 IILEK
+274 VILEK

-290 KVENYPGFTNI
+290 KVENYPGFTNV
-301 QGFELVEILGSHARE
+301 QGFELVEILGAHARE

-322 FAEVSDVKYGPRIEI
+322 FAEVQDVKYGPRIEI
-337 TTEEKVYRAKGVL
+337 TTNEKKYLAKGVL

-360 GVPGEDK
+360 NVPGEDK

-382 FYKGGKAII
+382 FFKGGKAIV

-415 HRGDKFRAEK
+415 HRRDQFRAEK
-425 VLQDSVNREGIEII
+425 VLQDSVKREGIEIL
-439 WNSQVTE
+439 WNCVVTE
-446 IIGEDQ
+446 IIGDDQ

-458 INKDGTETI
+458 KRNDGTELD

-473 FVAIGH
+473 FVAIGQ
-479 TANTELAEKLGVELR
+479 TANTALAEKLGADLR
-494 NDGFIQVDPTQ
+494 DDGFIKVDPTQ

-541 DFTRLFDDNA
+541 DFTRLFDGG
-551 KTEKNIW
+551 KTTKNIW

>member
-16 DESREYLEKLF
+16 EESRKYLEKLF
-27 ADFKRTVTIEVYTA
+27 VEFNRTVTLEVYTA

-60 VMSDKIKL
+60 VFSDKIEL
-68 HEYAMDSEMGK
+68 REYAVDSEMGK
-79 KRDIIATPTVLI
+79 NRNIIATPTILI
-91 SPEEYDIRF
+91 SPDEYDIRF

-114 SLNLASKG
+114 ALNLASKG
-122 AEGISDSTK
+122 ADGISDSTK
-131 EILEPLEENRLIK
+131 EILEPLEKDRLIK

-164 AIARPDKIS
+164 AVARPDKIS
-173 AWNVSTLDNENMAR
+173 AWNISTLDNENMAH
-187 EYNVGSVPHTDI
+187 EYKVGSVPHTDI
-199 NETVTFTGL
+199 NDTVTFTGL

-219 FLKPLEDVIEEQKA
+219 FLKPLEEVVEEQRA
-233 AKKDEAKASDTVYE
+233 AKAEATEETVYE

-252 IIGGGPAGMSAGIYA
+252 IVGGGPAGMSAGIYA

-301 QGFELVEILGSHARE
+301 QGFELVEILGSHARQ
-316 YTEIHQ
+316 YTDIHQ
-322 FAEVSDVKYGPRIEI
+322 FAEVKDAKYGPRIEI
-337 TTEEKVYRAKGVL
+337 VTDEKHYQAKGVL

-360 GVPGEDK
+360 GVPGENK

-382 FYKGGKAII
+382 FYKGGKAVI

-425 VLQDSVNREGIEII
+425 VLQDSVNREGIKII

-458 INKDGTETI
+458 INKDGAETI
-467 KDTDVV
+467 LDTDVV

-479 TANTELAEKLGVELR
+479 TANTELAEKLGCELR
-494 NDGFIQVDPTQ
+494 PDGFIKVDPTQ

-541 DFTRLFDDNA
+541 DFTRLFDDSKEN
-551 KTEKNIW
+551 TKNIW

>member
-16 DESREYLEKLF
+16 EESRKYLEKIF
-27 ADFKRTVTIEVYTA
+27 ADFKRDVTIEVYTA
-41 EGEHREYN
+41 DGKHREYN

-60 VMSDKIKL
+60 VLSDKIQL
-68 HEYAMDSEMGK
+68 REYAMDSEMGK
-79 KRDIIATPTVLI
+79 KREIVATPTVLI
-91 SPEEYDIRF
+91 SPEEYNIRF

-114 SLNLASKG
+114 AINLASKG
-122 AEGISDSTK
+122 LEGISDATK
-131 EILEPLEENRLIK
+131 EMLEPLKEDRLIK

-164 AIARPDKIS
+164 AVARPDKIS
-173 AWNVSTLDNENMAR
+173 AWTISTLDNENMAR

-199 NETVTFTGL
+199 NDAVTFTGL
-208 EPEEKFMLQLL
+208 EPEEKFMMQLL
-219 FLKPLEDVIEEQKA
+219 FMKPLEEILEEQSA
-233 AKKDEAKASDTVYE
+233 STEAKDAEDEYE
-247 DVDLV
+247 EVDLI

-290 KVENYPGFTNI
+290 KVENYPGFSHI

-316 YTEIHQ
+316 YTDIKQ
-322 FAEVSDVKYGPRIEI
+322 FAEVTDIKYGPRIEI
-337 TTEEKVYRAKGVL
+337 VTTEKKYLAKGVM

-360 GVPGEDK
+360 NVPGEDK

-382 FYKGGKAII
+382 FYKGGKAIV

-403 HLKHLGIETTIV
+403 HLKHLGVETTIV
-415 HRGDKFRAEK
+415 HRRDKFRAEK
-425 VLQDSVNREGIEII
+425 VLQDSVEREGIEII
-439 WNSQVTE
+439 WNAQVTE
-446 IIGEDQ
+446 VIGEDQ
-452 VESARI
+452 LESARI
-458 INKDGTETI
+458 LKKDGTEFI

-479 TANTELAEKLGVELR
+479 TANTELAEKMGVELR
-494 NDGFIQVDPTQ
+494 EDGFIKVDPTQ
-505 RTSVERVYAAGD
+505 RTSLERVYAAGD

-541 DFTRLFDDNA
+541 DFTRLFSETTQN
-551 KTEKNIW
+551 KKNIW

>member
-1 MSTLSAE
+1 MSSLSAE
-8 EKYRNFIP
+8 EKYHNYIP
-16 DESREYLEKLF
+16 EESRKYLEKMF
-27 ADFKRTVTIEVYTA
+27 ATFKESVKIEVYTE
-41 EGEHREYN
+41 EGPHKEYN
-49 EFTLNICRAFN
+49 DFTLNICRALATLT
-60 VMSDKIKL
+60 DKIDL
-68 HEYAMDSEMGK
+68 QEYQIDSDMGR
-79 KRDIIATPTVLI
+79 KREIIASPTVLI
-91 SPEEYDIRF
+91 DPDKYDIRF

-122 AEGISDSTK
+122 EEGVSPTTI
-131 EILEPLEENRLIK
+131 EILGKLSEDRLIK
-144 IFASPTCPYCPGQAI
+144 VFSSPTCPYCPGQAV

-164 AIARPDKIS
+164 AIANPAKVS
-173 AWNVSTLDNENMAR
+173 AWCVSTLDNENMAR
-187 EYNVGSVPHTDI
+187 QYNVGSVPHTVI
-199 NETVTFTGL
+199 NDSATFLGL
-208 EPEEKFMLQLL
+208 EPEERFMAQVV
-219 FLKPLEDVIEEQKA
+219 FLKPLEEILEEMREESPA
-233 AKKDEAKASDTVYE
+233 PEE
-247 DVDLV
+247 NEFENVDLV

-290 KVENYPGFTNI
+290 KVENYPGFTNV
-301 QGFELVEILGSHARE
+301 QGFELVEILGAHARE
-316 YTEIHQ
+316 YTDIHQ
-322 FAEVSDVKYGPRIEI
+322 FAEVRDIKADKLFEI
-337 TTEEKVYRAKGVL
+337 YTDEKNYRAKGVL

-382 FYKGGKAII
+382 FYRGGKAII

-397 ALTDAL
+397 ALTDGL
-403 HLKHLGIETTIV
+403 HLKHLGAEVTIV

-425 VLQDSVNREGIEII
+425 VLQEAVTREGINIMWDSE
-439 WNSQVTE
+439 VTE
-446 IIGEDQ
+446 IIGDDH

-458 INKDGTETI
+458 ANRKDGSETI
-467 KDTDVV
+467 VDTDVV

-479 TANTELAEKLGVELR
+479 TANTGLGEKLGVELR
-494 NDGFIQVDPTQ
+494 DDGFIKVDPNQ

-531 GAAAALTAFD
+531 GAAAALAAFD
-541 DFTRLFDDNA
+541 DFTRMFDEDQQL
-551 KTEKNIW
+551 TKNIW

>member
-16 DESREYLEKLF
+16 EESREYLEKLF
-27 ADFKRTVTIEVYTA
+27 ADFKRPVTIEVYTA
-41 EGEHREYN
+41 DGEHREYN

-60 VMSDKIKL
+60 VLSDKVEL
-68 HEYAMDSEMGK
+68 REYAMDSEMAK
-79 KRDIIATPTVLI
+79 NRNIIATPTVLI
-91 SPEEYDIRF
+91 SPDEYDIRF

-114 SLNLASKG
+114 AINLASKG
-122 AEGISDSTK
+122 VDGISDHTQ
-131 EILEPLEENRLIK
+131 EILDPLEEDRLIK

-164 AIARPDKIS
+164 AVARPDKIS

-187 EYNVGSVPHTDI
+187 EYNVGSVPHTNI
-199 NETVTFTGL
+199 NDQVDFMGL
-208 EPEEKFMLQLL
+208 EPEDKFMLQLL
-219 FLKPLEDVIEEQKA
+219 FLKPLEEVIEEQKA
-233 AKKDEAKASDTVYE
+233 MKTSKPDDTVYE
-247 DVDLV
+247 DIDLV

-267 KRSGLSC
+267 KRSGMSC

-290 KVENYPGFTNI
+290 KVENYPGFTQI
-301 QGFELVEILGSHARE
+301 QGFELVDILGAHARE
-316 YTEIHQ
+316 YTEIEQ
-322 FAEVSDVKYGPRIEI
+322 FAEVKEVKHGPRIEI
-337 TTEEKVYRAKGVL
+337 TTEDKTYRAKGVM

-367 FYGHGVSYCATCDGN
+367 HYGHGVSYCATCDGN
-382 FYKGGKAII
+382 FYKGGKALI

-415 HRGDKFRAEK
+415 HRRDKFRAEK
-425 VLQDSVNREGIEII
+425 VLQDSVEREGIEII
-439 WNSQVTE
+439 WDAQVTE

-458 INKDGTETI
+458 VKKDGTEI
-467 KDTDVV
+467 IHDTDVV

-479 TANTELAEKLGVELR
+479 TANTELAEKLGCELR
-494 NDGFIQVDPTQ
+494 DDGFIKVDPTQ

-541 DFTRLFDDNA
+541 DFTRLFDD
-551 KTEKNIW
+551 TQEVTKNIW